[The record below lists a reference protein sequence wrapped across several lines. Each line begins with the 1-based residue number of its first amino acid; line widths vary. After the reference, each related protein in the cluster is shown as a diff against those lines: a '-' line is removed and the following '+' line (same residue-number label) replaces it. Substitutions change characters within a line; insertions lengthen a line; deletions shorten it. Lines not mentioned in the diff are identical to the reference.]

1 MAVCLVMADWH
12 QTLEDL
18 LKREKALRQAEEI
31 NAFDSEA
38 VLKDV
43 LSLLQSQNAWDE
55 LIDMLQQLA
64 KRRRQPK
71 QAIQGMVKLA
81 MSFLDQLAP
90 EHTLL
95 FTIRTVCEG
104 KIFLEVEFARVTMRL
119 AKIREEQGRIE
130 EASNLLQEVQVET
143 YGSMEKE
150 EKLNFLL
157 EQMRVLLLQK
167 DFIRFQIISN
177 KVSKKVLDD
186 TSFALQKVTFLRFM
200 ITYYD
205 HEKNYF
211 EAAKCYQTIY
221 ETILKHQ
228 LMDDPQQAL
237 ERMITYLLLVE
248 HSAEQ
253 VDLMIRIKEKENK
266 NAVVKAVLG
275 ILLSSEIGRVP
286 VELKEQLQDEE
297 KWKTLVRRINQHN
310 VRVVQKYYSRIS
322 LRRLSELLELT
333 LEATEEELRDMVS
346 YMGFK
351 AKINRPEGFVYFPK
365 GTETAGLLNNWGA
378 NIFSLLN
385 RLEEIS
391 HLIQREASVSG

>member
-1 MAVCLVMADWH
+1 
-12 QTLEDL
+12 
-18 LKREKALRQAEEI
+18 
-31 NAFDSEA
+31 
-38 VLKDV
+38 
-43 LSLLQSQNAWDE
+43 
-55 LIDMLQQLA
+55 
-64 KRRRQPK
+64 
-71 QAIQGMVKLA
+71 
-81 MSFLDQLAP
+81 
-90 EHTLL
+90 
-95 FTIRTVCEG
+95 
-104 KIFLEVEFARVTMRL
+104 
-119 AKIREEQGRIE
+119 
-130 EASNLLQEVQVET
+130 
-143 YGSMEKE
+143 
-150 EKLNFLL
+150 
-157 EQMRVLLLQK
+157 
-167 DFIRFQIISN
+167 
-177 KVSKKVLDD
+177 
-186 TSFALQKVTFLRFM
+186 M

-205 HEKNYF
+205 HEKDYF

-248 HSAEQ
+248 YSAEQ
-253 VDLMIRIKEKENK
+253 VDLMVRIKEKENK
-266 NAVVKAVLG
+266 NADVKAVLG

-286 VELKEQLQDEE
+286 VGLKEQLQDEE
-297 KWKTLVRRINQHN
+297 KWKMLVRRINQHN

-322 LRRLSELLELT
+322 LRRLSELLELS

>member
-1 MAVCLVMADWH
+1 MADWH

-31 NAFDSEA
+31 NAFESEA
-38 VLKDV
+38 VLCQV
-43 LSLLQSQNAWDE
+43 LELMRSQGVWDE
-55 LIDMLQQLA
+55 LLDMIQQLA

-81 MSFLDQLAP
+81 MTYLDQLP
-90 EHTLL
+90 SEHPLL
-95 FTIRTVCEG
+95 FTLRSITEG
-104 KIFLEVEFARVTMRL
+104 KIFLEVEFARTTLRL
-119 AKIREEQGRIE
+119 AKTKEAQGKID

-186 TSFALQKVTFLRFM
+186 AGFARQKVDFLRFM
-200 ITYYD
+200 VTYYD

-221 ETILKHQ
+221 ETVQKHQ

-237 ERMITYLLLVE
+237 ERMITDLLLVE

-253 VDLMIRIKEKENK
+253 VDLLLRIKEKENK
-266 NAVVKAVLG
+266 NLDVKAVLG

-286 VELKEQLQDEE
+286 AGLREQLQDEE
-297 KWKTLVRRINQHN
+297 KWKMLQRRINQHN
-310 VRVVQKYYSRIS
+310 IRVVQKYYSRIA
-322 LRRLSELLELT
+322 LRRLSELLELS
-333 LEATEEELRDMVS
+333 LESTEEELRDMVS

-351 AKINRPEGFVYFPK
+351 AKINRPEGYVYFPK

-391 HLIQREASVSG
+391 HLIQREAAVAG